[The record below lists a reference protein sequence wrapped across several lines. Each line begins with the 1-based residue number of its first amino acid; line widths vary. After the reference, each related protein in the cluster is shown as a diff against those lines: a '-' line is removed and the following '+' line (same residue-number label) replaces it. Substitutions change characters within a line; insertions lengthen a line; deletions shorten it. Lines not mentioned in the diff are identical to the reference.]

1 MVLTTVIGST
11 FLFAQQLSVTRLD
24 GTKISPSQIDTAV
37 TRLMEVAHVT
47 GVGIAVWNN
56 DRVVYLKTYGERNT
70 EKHLLLTLD
79 SVMTAASL
87 TKPAFGTMVMQ
98 LVATIRLGNLVKQ
111 GALALAGAVTLG
123 ALVVSV
129 PSDPIHYAPVNW
141 FHLLCGL
148 FVGAVLLATGY
159 ISGTFLAAQGQFM
172 SALLDTAVNTSPHL
186 QDLEKASIMTL

>member
-1 MVLTTVIGST
+1 LHYPRNVPFCDLRRHTVDIRTDRMGRLGEGSMGAAT
-11 FLFAQQLSVTRLD
+11 ATARGYFGRLAGRYKNAYD
-24 GTKISPSQIDTAV
+24 
-37 TRLMEVAHVT
+37 VA
-47 GVGIAVWNN
+47 A
-56 DRVVYLKTYGERNT
+56 
-70 EKHLLLTLD
+70 
-79 SVMTAASL
+79 
-87 TKPAFGTMVMQ
+87 
-98 LVATIRLGNLVKQ
+98 ATIRFGNLVKQ

-123 ALVVSV
+123 AVVVSV

-186 QDLEKASIMTL
+186 QDLEKASLMTL